1 MAEWYKDWFSSEEYR
16 IVYKHRNDE
25 DAGQLVEL
33 ILANINVPAG
43 SEILDMACGI
53 GRHSLAFAKKEYKV
67 TAFDL
72 SKPLL
77 EIARQ
82 TADKSAL
89 KIDFFNAD
97 IRMFGIKK
105 EYDLVC
111 NLFTSF
117 GYFEKDEEN
126 FGIGIFEN
134 ARQHLKQGGWFAFDY
149 LNADYI
155 KEHLNPLTAE
165 KYDDG
170 KIIQRRF
177 IEESRVYKEIIIQK
191 NGVCKTYWESVKLY
205 PPKEILLRLQ
215 ETGFKI
221 MNILGDYN
229 GGVFV
234 PNISPRLIIFAR
246 K

>member
-25 DAGQLVEL
+25 DAGQLVKL
-33 ILANINVPAG
+33 ILANINIPPG
-43 SEILDMACGI
+43 SDILDMACGT
-53 GRHSLAFAKKEYKV
+53 GRHSIAFAKKGYNV

-82 TADKSAL
+82 TADKLEL

-97 IRMFGIKK
+97 IRLFGIKK
-105 EYDLVC
+105 EFDLVC

-126 FGIGIFEN
+126 FGIFEN
-134 ARQHLKQGGWFAFDY
+134 ARQHLKQGGWFVFDY

-155 KEHLNPLTAE
+155 KKRLDPFTAE

-177 IEESRVYKEIIIQK
+177 IEGNRVYKEIIIQK
-191 NGVCKTYWESVKLY
+191 SGFCKTYWESVKLY
-205 PPKEILLRLQ
+205 SPKEILLRLQ
-215 ETGFKI
+215 ETGFRI
-221 MNILGDYN
+221 INILGDYN
-229 GGVFV
+229 GGAFL
-234 PNISPRLIIFAR
+234 PNISPRLIIFAG